1 VDTGSEHLKREME
14 VSIAAG
20 EIVGLLYDALYK
32 QYASPQAEQSLK
44 SLNKLCVQLVFCL
57 YAEDAGIF
65 GRHGMFHDYLAAFDT
80 RGMRKALVELF
91 RVLDTK
97 LQDRDPYLQD
107 DNPELAAFPY
117 VNGGLFS
124 DENIEIPPFTDEIR
138 NLLLNKASEDFNWA
152 EISPTIFGAV
162 FESTL
167 NPETRRSG
175 GMHYTSIENIHKVI
189 DPLFLDALKAELD
202 EICENPI
209 ERTKNAKLR
218 AFQRKLA
225 GLKFLD
231 PACGSGN
238 FLTETYLSLRRLENK
253 ILLELS
259 HGQVTMYTASESPI
273 QVSISQFYGIE
284 INDFAVTVA
293 KTALWIAESQMMKE
307 TEKILLVP
315 LDFLPLKTNAY
326 IVEGNALRTDWESV
340 IPKSELNYIM
350 GNPPF
355 VGARL
360 MDKAQKDDINHIFA
374 GWKNAGNLDYVCC
387 WYKKAADL
395 MQNTAIRTALVSTNS
410 VSQGESVANLWKP
423 LFADGV
429 HIDFAYRTFR
439 WDSEAKSKAH
449 VHCVIIGFS
458 TAINPAERRIYSSER
473 YQVAKNINGYL
484 LDGDNVF
491 IESRNKP
498 LCNVPEIGMGN
509 QPIDNGQYL
518 FEEDEM
524 DAFIKTEPLSADFFH
539 PWYGAKEFISRKPRY
554 CLWLGECS
562 PVQLK
567 QMPQCL
573 ARVRAVKEYRESSSR
588 ASTVKLSLKPTR
600 FQTENMPKGHY
611 IVIPEVSSEKR
622 RYIPMGYLDDS
633 KLCSNKLRLMPN
645 ANLFEFGVLESN
657 VHMAWM
663 RCVCGRL
670 KSDYDYS
677 IKIVYNNFP
686 WPTPPRNLFDKIEQ
700 TAQAILDARALYP
713 DCSLADLYDELTM
726 PPELRK
732 AHQDNDRA
740 VMDAYGFT
748 KGTAARTSE
757 SACVAELM
765 KLYQK
770 MVSNQQ

>member
-1 VDTGSEHLKREME
+1 MDTGSEHLKREME